1 MDLQVDPA
9 DVAKFTL
16 NLTTTTIGRPSSK
29 ALDVYA
35 V

>member
-1 MDLQVDPA
+1 MDLKVDLA

-16 NLTTTTIGRPSSK
+16 NLMTTIGRPSSK

>member
-1 MDLQVDPA
+1 MDLKVDPA

-16 NLTTTTIGRPSSK
+16 NLTTTTIGRPYTM